1 MIDILVAIIA
11 PNEKTQKGLRMNKT
25 LRTTLSTLL
34 ATVLVITLLSCAA
47 PPAGQTTT
55 TTAQGKKRVVEVMRG
70 TLSENVTVEG
80 NLEMPRYYDL
90 TFGASDGEV
99 KEVYV
104 KEGDAVKA
112 GQLLAKMDDT
122 AQRLD
127 IKIKNN
133 VVQRKLSDLYETVPR
148 LPQFQTIYNL
158 MGVKEWDST
167 GNPVYYDPTVVGT
180 NPYIN
185 YPAYYANSTAINAFI
200 WAKEEIILAHQLFLS
215 ENQTLAASELI
226 VAKADIEA
234 VAMILEA
241 AMNNP
246 DSGLGNIAPY
256 VPTDTPGLVSLQILM
271 DQPASVT
278 LVLELR
284 KAVKA
289 IRQSQSDIEK
299 LRGLLQQGNKEE
311 VATLFD
317 SLKAELT
324 DIERIIYSNVNIIE
338 KRMDDD
344 VYGKEVGIKFYRAA
358 EVKLDNA
365 VKSNIGSQAMTD
377 NLSIAAHYLQL
388 CNGILGTN
396 DYVLKHGLSLQN
408 EQNYKVAIASALV
421 DLDTAKNNLLSTYCW
436 ALTDGMIEKVNA
448 YPNKVLSKEDA
459 VSAVTLVDTTYLEF
473 WGTVDEIDSAKIKP
487 GQTAVISVDAVPDRV
502 FYGNVKS
509 MSSAGSTST
518 TTTTGASSTTSTSSS
533 TGGVIKFNVKI
544 ELEPTDV
551 ELKGKFTATADISI
565 SVTEDALLLPRAA
578 ISEAEGKAY
587 VNVELDQRGATEKRS
602 VKTGKKNLQYIQIVE
617 GLKQGDRVVIE
628 DKAVNVPVITSPQ
641 GPPGGAPRR

>member
-1 MIDILVAIIA
+1 LIDILVTIIA

-34 ATVLVITLLSCAA
+34 TTVLVITLLSCAA
-47 PPAGQTTT
+47 PPTGQTTT

-90 TFGASDGEV
+90 TFGSSDGEV
-99 KEVYV
+99 KQVYV
-104 KEGDAVKA
+104 NEGDVVKA
-112 GQLLAKMDDT
+112 GQLLAKMDDA

-158 MGVKEWDST
+158 MGVEEWDSN

-185 YPAYYANSTAINAFI
+185 YPAYYTNSTAINAFI
-200 WAKEEIILAHQLFLS
+200 WAREEIILAHQLFLS
-215 ENQTLAASELI
+215 ENQTLADSELI
-226 VAKADIEA
+226 VAKADLEA
-234 VAMILEA
+234 VAMILED

-246 DSGLGNIAPY
+246 DSGLGNLAPY

-271 DQPASVT
+271 DQPAAVT
-278 LVLELR
+278 LILELR

-311 VATLFD
+311 TAALFD

-324 DIERIIYSNVNIIE
+324 DIERVIYSNVNIIE

-344 VYGKEVGIKFYRAA
+344 VYGKEVGIKFYKAA
-358 EVKLDNA
+358 EVNLDNA

-408 EQNYKVAIASALV
+408 EQNYKVALASALV

-436 ALTDGMIEKVNA
+436 ALTDGMIVKVNA
-448 YPNKVLSKEDA
+448 YRNKVLSKEEA
-459 VSAVTLVDTTYLEF
+459 VSAVTLVDTSYLEF

-502 FYGNVKS
+502 FYGKVKS

-518 TTTTGASSTTSTSSS
+518 TTTTGASSTASASSG

-578 ISEAEGKAY
+578 ISEADGKAY
-587 VNVELDQRGATEKRS
+587 VNIEMDQRGATEKRL

-617 GLKQGDRVVIE
+617 GLKQGDSVVIE
-628 DKAVNVPVITSPQ
+628 DKAVNVPVTTSPQ